1 MKYTSRYTHK
11 YNAFIDAL
19 YIEELCD
26 TDNFAE
32 FVEMFQ
38 RFGHH
43 RSFNGYVNE
52 TKLDNDFLVFL
63 TYIDIDNEDELARA
77 EELINAIA
85 L

>member
-1 MKYTSRYTHK
+1 MKITSRYENK

-19 YIEELCD
+19 YIVELCD
-26 TDNFAE
+26 TNDFAE

-38 RFGHH
+38 TYGYNC
-43 RSFNGYVNE
+43 SFNGYVND

-63 TYIDIDNEDELARA
+63 NYIDINNKDELTRA
-77 EELINAIA
+77 EELIDAIA